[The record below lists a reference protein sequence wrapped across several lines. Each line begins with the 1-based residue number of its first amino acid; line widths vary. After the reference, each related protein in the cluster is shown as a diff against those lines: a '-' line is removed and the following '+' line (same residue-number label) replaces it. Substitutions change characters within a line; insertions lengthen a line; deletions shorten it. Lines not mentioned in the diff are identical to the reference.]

1 MGFPEALIQQ
11 ALSIASQSNQ
21 MMQIEGII
29 ELLVSMTLQTAPS
42 RDRYAGWPLVRP
54 GPFRSQAAAGGGRA
68 AAGGGARADSLIT
81 SGSAGRA
88 VAVRADEASGE
99 IDIMSGTLWKQR
111 HLWGFSLQSIE
122 QVEVTQT
129 ALTLAFTMHST
140 VTAVQAQVVIHEG
153 HAKLRYFD
161 VGTGV
166 LRRTLFLQGC
176 QCERGTQALLQFAA
190 NCTVCVSLAQ
200 SRPLSSITLL
210 FDDEQTARQWQQAIS
225 FAVSST
231 IPVPSQPDVPNA
243 AAICNPRPTPPP
255 ALQCIICLE
264 EITSVSNAIRCPSG
278 AHHIHTGDCFD
289 GCVQSQVHDARRDP
303 GQFHSRG
310 SCICCPACPI
320 KRSGWAQADVKRVV
334 KGSTWK
340 VSACGWCCAS
350 IAATCAWDAMLIIMT

>member
-21 MMQIEGII
+21 MLQIEAII
-29 ELLVSMTLQTAPS
+29 ELIISMTLQTAPS
-42 RDRYAGWPLVRP
+42 RDRYAGWPLVSP
-54 GPFRSQAAAGGGRA
+54 GPFGSQAAAGRGQA
-68 AAGGGARADSLIT
+68 AVGGGARADSLIT
-81 SGSAGRA
+81 YGSARSA
-88 VAVRADEASGE
+88 VVVQPDEVSGQ
-99 IDIMSGTLWKQR
+99 IDIISGTLWKQR
-111 HLWGFSLQSIE
+111 HIWGFSLQSIE
-122 QVEVTQT
+122 QVEVIHT
-129 ALTLAFTMHST
+129 ALTLAVTVQST
-140 VTAVQAQVVIHEG
+140 VTAAQVQVVIHEG

-176 QCERGTQALLQFAA
+176 QCERGAQPLLQFAA

-231 IPVPSQPDVPNA
+231 IPMPSQPDAPHA
-243 AAICNPRPTPPP
+243 AAIFNPIPRPTAPP

-264 EITSVSNAIRCPSG
+264 EIPSVANAIRCPTG
-278 AHHIHTGDCFD
+278 QHYIHNGDCFD
-289 GCVQSQVHDARRDP
+289 GCVQSQVDDARLDP

-310 SCICCPACPI
+310 SCICCPVCPTKRGGWTDADI
-320 KRSGWAQADVKRVV
+320 KKVV

-340 VSACGWCCAS
+340 VSACGLCSTS
-350 IAATCAWDAMLIIMT
+350 IETTCPGMRC